1 MLQATEGCPT
11 TALSQHAPVFTINYL
26 IQSLFIS
33 FLKLELRI
41 VSFSAL
47 VVDDSANSKAIDK
60 IWPVKRVTLQPRSE
74 LTVEQTGKASA
85 NADLFYL
92 FELGA
97 PLTLY
102 RPIVNVPYAS
112 TRGSMKLTTLS
123 AIEAATDFA
132 AIAQVYGGI

>member
-1 MLQATEGCPT
+1 VDEIRYL
-11 TALSQHAPVFTINYL
+11 ALA
-26 IQSLFIS
+26 
-33 FLKLELRI
+33 
-41 VSFSAL
+41 
-47 VVDDSANSKAIDK
+47 VDDSANSKAIDK

-74 LTVEQTGKASA
+74 LTVEQTGKTSASA
-85 NADLFYL
+85 NLFYL

-123 AIEAATDFA
+123 AIEATTDFET
-132 AIAQVYGGI
+132 IAQVYGGI